1 MSQSNN
7 VPSGTENYPVNN
19 YLPKSTPGT
28 RPKKFTK
35 YAYVVKNKVAW
46 DRMRRKYVVVEGK
59 GRQET
64 TPIALL
70 HKEINKAYQ
79 DACEQCKWSKMAK
92 EARTM
97 YIIDGSYVSPNEIKR
112 MRNLP

>member
-1 MSQSNN
+1 MNQKNN
-7 VPSGTENYPVNN
+7 VPSGTENFPANN
-19 YLPKSTPGT
+19 YRPKPTPGT
-28 RPKKFTK
+28 RPRKFTK

-46 DRMRRKYVVVEGK
+46 DRMRKKYVVVEGK

-70 HKEINKAYQ
+70 HKDINKAYQ
-79 DACEQCKWSKMAK
+79 DACEQCNWSKMAK

-97 YIIDGSYVSPNEIKR
+97 HIIDGSYVSPNEIKR

>member
-28 RPKKFTK
+28 RPRKFTK

-46 DRMRRKYVVVEGK
+46 DRMKKKYVVVEGK
-59 GRQET
+59 GKPET
-64 TPIALL
+64 LRMPLL
-70 HKEINKAYQ
+70 YKDPNKAYQ
-79 DACEQCKWSKMAK
+79 DACKICDWSPVAK

-97 YIIDGSYVSPNEIKR
+97 YIVDGSYVSPNEIKR
-112 MRNLP
+112 MRNLS

>member
-7 VPSGTENYPVNN
+7 VPSGTEDFPVNN

-46 DRMRRKYVVVEGK
+46 DRMRKKYVVVEGK

-97 YIIDGSYVSPNEIKR
+97 HIIDGSYVSPNEIKR

>member
-1 MSQSNN
+1 MNEENN

-19 YLPKSTPGT
+19 YLLKSTPNS

-46 DRMRRKYVVVEGK
+46 DRMRKKYVTLEGK
-59 GRQET
+59 GVQESV
-64 TPIALL
+64 PIALL
-70 HKEINKAYQ
+70 HKENNKAYQ
-79 DACEQCKWSKMAK
+79 DACKQCGWSPRNR

-97 YIIDGSYVSPNEIKR
+97 YIVDGSYVSPNEVKR

>member
-1 MSQSNN
+1 MSQNNN
-7 VPSGTENYPVNN
+7 VPSGTENYPDNL
-19 YLPKSTPGT
+19 YLHTPTPNT

-35 YAYVVKNKVAW
+35 YAYVVKNTVAW
-46 DRMRRKYVVVEGK
+46 DRTRKKYVVLEGK

>member
-1 MSQSNN
+1 MSQNNN
-7 VPSGTENYPVNN
+7 VPSGTEDFPVNT
-19 YLPKSTPGT
+19 YLHRPTPST

-46 DRMRRKYVVVEGK
+46 DRMRKKYVVVEGK

-70 HKEINKAYQ
+70 HKDINKAYQ
-79 DACEQCKWSKMAK
+79 DACEQCNWSKMAK

-112 MRNLP
+112 MRKLL

>member
-46 DRMRRKYVVVEGK
+46 DRMRKKYVVVEGK

-70 HKEINKAYQ
+70 HKDANKAYQ
-79 DACEQCKWSKMAK
+79 DACEQCNWSKMDK

-112 MRNLP
+112 MRSLP

>member
-1 MSQSNN
+1 MSQINN

-28 RPKKFTK
+28 RPRKFTK

-46 DRMRRKYVVVEGK
+46 DRMKKKYVVVEGK
-59 GRQET
+59 GTPET
-64 TPIALL
+64 LRMPLL
-70 HKEINKAYQ
+70 YKDPNKAYQ
-79 DACEQCKWSKMAK
+79 DACKICDWSPVAK

-97 YIIDGSYVSPNEIKR
+97 YIVDGSYVSPNEIKR

>member
-46 DRMRRKYVVVEGK
+46 DRMRKKYVVVEGK
-59 GRQET
+59 VRQET

-79 DACEQCKWSKMAK
+79 DACKQCNWSKMDK
-92 EARTM
+92 EA
-97 YIIDGSYVSPNEIKR
+97 
-112 MRNLP
+112 

>member
-28 RPKKFTK
+28 RPRKFTK

-46 DRMRRKYVVVEGK
+46 DRMKKKYVVVEGK
-59 GRQET
+59 GKPET
-64 TPIALL
+64 LRMPLL
-70 HKEINKAYQ
+70 YKDPNKAYQ
-79 DACEQCKWSKMAK
+79 DACKIC
-92 EARTM
+92 
-97 YIIDGSYVSPNEIKR
+97 D
-112 MRNLP
+112 

>member
-1 MSQSNN
+1 MSQNNN
-7 VPSGTENYPVNN
+7 VPSGTEDFPVNN

-46 DRMRRKYVVVEGK
+46 DRMRKKYVVIEGK

-70 HKEINKAYQ
+70 HKDINKAYQ